1 MRPAEVDVLRGDST
15 KAKNELG
22 WTPKTNFSEHIREEF
37 DRIIEDHN
45 CDEGFDDADEDDLSS
60 LMFGVDNN

>member
-1 MRPAEVDVLRGDST
+1 MDELNLDPQIVGTID
-15 KAKNELG
+15 KAHRWVRN
-22 WTPKTNFSEHIREEF
+22 NFSEHIREEF

-60 LMFGVDNN
+60 LMFGVDNNL